1 MKNILVTGGAGF
13 IGSHICTLL
22 LQNNYKLTIV
32 DSLINSSL
40 GVIGKIKKLSLQNN
54 KNSSNKLKFVR
65 ADLRDY
71 KSIKNIFAEAEEK
84 VGAEAHLHCLPHR
97 VSPPARQVD

>member
-13 IGSHICTLL
+13 LGSHICTLL

-40 GVIGKIKKLSLQNN
+40 GVIRKIEKLSLPNN
-54 KNSSNKLKFVR
+54 INSSNKLKFVQ

-71 KSIKNIFAEAEEK
+71 KSIKNIFEEAK
-84 VGAEAHLHCLPHR
+84 VKNCPFDGVIHL
-97 VSPPARQVD
+97 